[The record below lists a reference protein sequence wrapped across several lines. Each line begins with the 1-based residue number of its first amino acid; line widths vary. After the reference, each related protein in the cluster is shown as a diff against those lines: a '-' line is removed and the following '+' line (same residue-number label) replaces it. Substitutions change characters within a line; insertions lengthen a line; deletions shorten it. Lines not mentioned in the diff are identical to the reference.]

1 MMSFLNLFRR
11 NNKVVNNEAAA
22 GGPQLNVPKTSKL
35 IDRSLFVDDEAPE
48 LKTPIKKSVNHIEAY
63 MDQNF
68 EWQGCN
74 DGYCFPESEYLDNKL
89 KLIKADFRFA
99 VDKYLDAKRSELG
112 ELRMHV
118 IKTSGISDR
127 LEAQL
132 NEKIKF
138 LEINIHEL
146 DMQKILSIENEGIVA
161 SAVHAYRLGFIKGV
175 EKFQQEKLFAGSTGL
190 YN

>member
-1 MMSFLNLFRR
+1 MSFFNFFRR
-11 NNKVVNNEAAA
+11 NTTQVINKETGAEQPFTISDSA
-22 GGPQLNVPKTSKL
+22 KL
-35 IDRSLFVDDEAPE
+35 VDKNLFVDEEEPE
-48 LKTPIKKSVNHIEAY
+48 SQIPLKKQINPIEIFLN
-63 MDQNF
+63 QNF
-68 EWQGCN
+68 EWQASN
-74 DGYCFPESEYLDNKL
+74 DGYSYPESEYLKNKL

-99 VDKYLDAKRSELG
+99 VDKYLDTKRSELG
-112 ELRMHV
+112 ELRIHV
-118 IKTSGISDR
+118 IRTAGISAS

-146 DMQKILSIENEGIVA
+146 DMQKILAVEDEGVVA

-175 EKFQQEKLFAGSTGL
+175 EKFQQEKLFAASTGL

>member
-22 GGPQLNVPKTSKL
+22 TGPQLNVPKTSKL

-48 LKTPIKKSVNHIEAY
+48 LKTPIKKSVNYIEAY